1 MSLREFVFGRA
12 LRTEE
17 EGQEKIGPLAAI
29 PVLGFDALASA
40 AYGPEAA
47 LTLLIPL
54 GHYAP
59 EYVVPITCAIVA
71 VLFAVYF
78 SYRQTIAAYPGGGG
92 SFTVARE
99 NLGPLP
105 GLLAACSLM
114 LDYVLNVAVAIS
126 AGVGAVASVA
136 PPLLPHTL
144 PLCLLL
150 LGLLALANLRGV
162 RSVGVLFMLPMYAFV
177 LCVGLA
183 LSIGIGKTLLAGGNP
198 LPVVTPRPAAV
209 AAATA
214 ATPWLL
220 LRAFASGCT
229 ALTGVEAVSN
239 AVPIFRRPTIKLA
252 RRTLTIIVCILAFF
266 LGGIA
271 FLSRSYG
278 IVATTPGEPGFE
290 SQLSQLV
297 SAVAGRG
304 LFYYLTMSTV
314 FAVLVLSANTSFA
327 DFPRVCRTLALA
339 GYLPATFAHRGRRLV
354 YSSGIVLLAMVS
366 GGLLIIFG
374 GITDRLIPLFAIGA
388 FGAFTLSQMGM
399 VQHWRRAGGRG
410 SRHFMV
416 INGIGALATLITLG
430 VIAVSKFSEGAWM
443 TLLVI
448 PALLFMFVRMR
459 RHARAVAAQT
469 SASGPLDLR
478 GVEPPIVVI
487 PIRRLD
493 RGARIALRLGVS
505 ISPEVYAVQVQA
517 DEIDAEDLTKSWQEC
532 VIKPARAARRAA
544 PQLVLLPSAYRE
556 LVTPLLRYVR
566 ELAARHPGR
575 RIGVIVPE
583 LLRLRWYNGLLRPRA
598 ALLEAWLLLRGGPQ
612 IAVIHTPWYQRE

>member
-1 MSLREFVFGRA
+1 
-12 LRTEE
+12 
-17 EGQEKIGPLAAI
+17 
-29 PVLGFDALASA
+29 
-40 AYGPEAA
+40 
-47 LTLLIPL
+47 
-54 GHYAP
+54 
-59 EYVVPITCAIVA
+59 
-71 VLFAVYF
+71 
-78 SYRQTIAAYPGGGG
+78 
-92 SFTVARE
+92 
-99 NLGPLP
+99 
-105 GLLAACSLM
+105 
-114 LDYVLNVAVAIS
+114 
-126 AGVGAVASVA
+126 
-136 PPLLPHTL
+136 
-144 PLCLLL
+144 
-150 LGLLALANLRGV
+150 
-162 RSVGVLFMLPMYAFV
+162 
-177 LCVGLA
+177 
-183 LSIGIGKTLLAGGNP
+183 
-198 LPVVTPRPAAV
+198 
-209 AAATA
+209 
-214 ATPWLL
+214 
-220 LRAFASGCT
+220 
-229 ALTGVEAVSN
+229 
-239 AVPIFRRPTIKLA
+239 
-252 RRTLTIIVCILAFF
+252 
-266 LGGIA
+266 
-271 FLSRSYG
+271 
-278 IVATTPGEPGFE
+278 
-290 SQLSQLV
+290 
-297 SAVAGRG
+297 
-304 LFYYLTMSTV
+304 MSTV